1 MVHPSNWR
9 ILIFLAVRFWTR
21 RRGEGPTRHVRV
33 LVTHE
38 ALSSIDPN
46 MVPDADGALATFDA
60 YHKRLYTAASS
71 KFDEGKIAD
80 EPHEGHPLIILR
92 DHDLTRLLAG
102 YISQII
108 RPRAAAP

>member
-1 MVHPSNWR
+1 MPLKSTW
-9 ILIFLAVRFWTR
+9 R
-21 RRGEGPTRHVRV
+21 RRKFHFDKNAVGFWMEVVGEGPTRHVRV

-71 KFDEGKIAD
+71 KFDEGKIAN
-80 EPHEGHPLIILR
+80 ELHEGHPLIILR
-92 DHDLTRLLAG
+92 EYDL
-102 YISQII
+102 
-108 RPRAAAP
+108 